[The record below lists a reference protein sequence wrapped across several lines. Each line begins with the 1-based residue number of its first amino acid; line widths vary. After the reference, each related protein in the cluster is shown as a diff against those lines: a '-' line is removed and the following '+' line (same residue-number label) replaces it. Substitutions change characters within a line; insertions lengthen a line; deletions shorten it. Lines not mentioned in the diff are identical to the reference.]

1 MVDDGRSNDPR
12 CRMAGALM
20 TSRATHVFR
29 RRISKLNWLPTLSKK
44 VLVLLP
50 ALVLVAIACG
60 GTTTSGGTT
69 FKGTK
74 KVGLSTSLT
83 GAVASYGQAGLN
95 GIQMAID
102 DVNARGG
109 VNGYKIELDQADDA
123 AVASRGT
130 GNPKRLIL
138 RDKRLSLFSPVRPLV
153 CLPEN
158 PISYQNNIPF
168 LTF

>member
-1 MVDDGRSNDPR
+1 
-12 CRMAGALM
+12 M
-20 TSRATHVFR
+20 TSLL
-29 RRISKLNWLPTLSKK
+29 KLGPRGF
-44 VLVLLP
+44 
-50 ALVLVAIACG
+50 ALVRLILLVVSACG
-60 GTTTSGGTT
+60 GSATTSGTT

-130 GNPKRLIL
+130 DNAKRLIL
-138 RDKRLSLFSPVRPLV
+138 QDKVIALFGAVTP
-153 CLPEN
+153 
-158 PISYQNNIPF
+158 
-168 LTF
+168 